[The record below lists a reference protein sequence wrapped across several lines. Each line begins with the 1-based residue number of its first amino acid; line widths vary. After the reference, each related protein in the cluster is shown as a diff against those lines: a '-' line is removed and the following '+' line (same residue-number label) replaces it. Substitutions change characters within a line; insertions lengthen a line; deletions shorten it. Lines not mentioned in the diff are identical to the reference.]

1 MPLRPLVPRTPTH
14 SSGRDPRSHF
24 PDALPQ
30 PFQTPSGMSPYCI
43 VTTLNRRLL
52 RSFTNISHGCNLKVK
67 PHAPPA
73 VRFALVPQWASSL
86 RGSAG
91 AGRSTAFLPLV
102 FSPPRVLL
110 TGPTPVGS
118 SFSVSHLLQ
127 PCSMPCSESAL
138 YFTGLQKNKNHG
150 EEKHITPYAHA

>member
-1 MPLRPLVPRTPTH
+1 MWSHTWLAVQILPLRPLVPRTPNH
-14 SSGRDPRSHF
+14 SRTGGDPRSHF
-24 PDALPQ
+24 PDPLPQ

-73 VRFALVPQWASSL
+73 VRFALAPQWASSL

-91 AGRSTAFLPLV
+91 AKRC
-102 FSPPRVLL
+102 FSAPRVLSSS
-110 TGPTPVGS
+110 GPPYRPHCCRQQFLCITS
-118 SFSVSHLLQ
+118 A
-127 PCSMPCSESAL
+127 SAL
-138 YFTGLQKNKNHG
+138 LDALF
-150 EEKHITPYAHA
+150 

>member
-1 MPLRPLVPRTPTH
+1 MWSHTWLAVQILPLRPLVPRTPTH
-14 SSGRDPRSHF
+14 SSGGDPRSHF

-73 VRFALVPQWASSL
+73 VRFALAPQWASSL

-91 AGRSTAFLPLV
+91 AKRCLSA
-102 FSPPRVLL
+102 PRVLSSS
-110 TGPTPVGS
+110 GP
-118 SFSVSHLLQ
+118 
-127 PCSMPCSESAL
+127 PCRPHSCRQQFLCITSASAL
-138 YFTGLQKNKNHG
+138 LDALF
-150 EEKHITPYAHA
+150 